1 MDSVVDF
8 SIVETKQNID
18 LVVSPTDISSI
29 QFDII
34 EQSTNVNLDI
44 AIKGQKGDTA
54 VIEVSQDAD
63 NIITFGTDGKLYAP
77 QHQFASTQW

>member
-1 MDSVVDF
+1 MDSVIDF
-8 SIVETKQNID
+8 SIVETKQNVD
-18 LVVSPTDISSI
+18 LTVSPTDISSI
-29 QFDII
+29 QFGIV

-44 AIKGQKGDTA
+44 AVKGQKGDTA

-77 QHQFASTQW
+77 PHQFESTQW

>member
-1 MDSVVDF
+1 MDRVIDF

-18 LVVSPTDISSI
+18 LVVSPTDASSI

-44 AIKGQKGDTA
+44 SFKGQKGDTA
-54 VIEVSQDAD
+54 VIEISQDAN
-63 NIITFGTDGKLYAP
+63 NIITFGTDGKLYAQP
-77 QHQFASTQW
+77 HQFASTQW

>member
-1 MDSVVDF
+1 MDSVIDF
-8 SIVETKQNID
+8 SIVETKQDID
-18 LVVSPTDISSI
+18 LVVSPTDASSI

-44 AIKGQKGDTA
+44 SFKGQKGDAA
-54 VIEVSQDAD
+54 VIEISQDAN

-77 QHQFASTQW
+77 PHQFASTQW

>member
-1 MDSVVDF
+1 MDSVIDF
-8 SIVETKQNID
+8 SIVETKQNVD
-18 LVVSPTDISSI
+18 LTVSPTDTSSI

-44 AIKGQKGDTA
+44 AVKGQKGDTP

-77 QHQFASTQW
+77 PHQFASTQW

>member
-1 MDSVVDF
+1 MDRVVDF
-8 SIVETKQNID
+8 SIVETKKNID
-18 LVVSPTDISSI
+18 LVVSPNDASSI

-34 EQSTNVNLDI
+34 EQSTNVNLDV
-44 AIKGQKGDTA
+44 AVKGQKGDTA

-77 QHQFASTQW
+77 PHQFASTQW

>member
-1 MDSVVDF
+1 MDSVIDF

-18 LVVSPTDISSI
+18 LAVSPTDTSSI
-29 QFDII
+29 QFDIV

-44 AIKGQKGDTA
+44 AVKGQKGDTA

-63 NIITFGTDGKLYAP
+63 NIITFGTDGKLYAAP
-77 QHQFASTQW
+77 HQFASTQW

>member
-1 MDSVVDF
+1 MDSVIDF

-18 LVVSPTDISSI
+18 LVVSPTDTSSI
-29 QFDII
+29 QFDIV

-44 AIKGQKGDTA
+44 AVKGQKGDTA

-63 NIITFGTDGKLYAP
+63 NIITFGTDGKLYAKP
-77 QHQFASTQW
+77 HQFASTQW

>member
-1 MDSVVDF
+1 MDSVISF
-8 SIVETKQNID
+8 SITETN
-18 LVVSPTDISSI
+18 TSSI
-29 QFDII
+29 QFDIV

-44 AIKGQKGDTA
+44 AVKGQKGDTA

-77 QHQFASTQW
+77 PHQFASTQW